1 MSPFGGEIHFLREN
15 VVEKLFLMVFGSW
28 HTGARIRAYH
38 ILRLASKHI
47 KAGCDVL
54 DAGCGLGRHAF
65 SLARKY
71 PSVSIVGVD
80 VSGENISICN
90 GIRRKNHF
98 EGIEFHKGDL
108 RSLDLERR
116 FDVIICSDVLEYIE
130 EDNRV
135 LDNFRRLLK
144 ENGRLILHTP
154 RLNPRRYL
162 RLFERYFRCDP
173 REKAAHAREGYTDSQ
188 LRKRLRMS
196 GLTIA
201 SLRHTFGHF
210 GSLSWEVSTILERFK
225 PLFVLCFPLIL
236 FLGYVDSL
244 KANREGNGILLEAQQ
259 S

>member
-1 MSPFGGEIHFLREN
+1 MSPFGGEIHFLRESL
-15 VVEKLFLMVFGSW
+15 VERLFLMVFGSW
-28 HTGARIRAYH
+28 HTGARIRAFH

-47 KAGCDVL
+47 KAECDVL

-65 SLARKY
+65 SIARKY

-80 VSGENISICN
+80 LSGGNISTCN
-90 GIRRKNHF
+90 SIRKRNYF
-98 EGIEFHKGDL
+98 EGIRFQKGDL
-108 RSLDLERR
+108 RFVDLDRR

-135 LDNFRRLLK
+135 LDNFQRLLK

-162 RLFERYFRCDP
+162 GLFERYFRCDP
-173 REKAAHAREGYTDSQ
+173 RERAAHAREGYTKSQ
-188 LRKRLRMS
+188 LRKKLSKS
-196 GLTIA
+196 GLTLA
-201 SLRHTFGHF
+201 SFRYTFGNF
-210 GSLSWEVSTILERFK
+210 GSLSWELSKILERIK

-236 FLGYVDSL
+236 FLGYLDSF
-244 KANREGNGILLEAQQ
+244 KTNREGNGMLIEAQQ

>member
-1 MSPFGGEIHFLREN
+1 MSPFGGEIHFLREGL
-15 VVEKLFLMVFGSW
+15 VEKLFLMVFGSW
-28 HTGARIRAYH
+28 HTGARIRAFH

-65 SLARKY
+65 SIARKY

-80 VSGENISICN
+80 VSGENIAICN
-90 GIRRKNHF
+90 GIRKESHF
-98 EGIEFHKGDL
+98 EGIRFQKGDL
-108 RSLDLERR
+108 RSLDLDRC

-135 LDNFRRLLK
+135 LDNFQRLLK
-144 ENGRLILHTP
+144 EEGRLILHTP

-162 RLFERYFRCDP
+162 SLFERYFKCDP
-173 REKAAHAREGYTDSQ
+173 REKAAHAREGYIDSQ
-188 LRKRLRMS
+188 LRKKLRKS

-201 SLRHTFGHF
+201 NLRYTFGRF
-210 GSLSWEVSTILERFK
+210 GSLSWEVSKILERFK

-236 FLGYVDSL
+236 FLGYADSL
-244 KANREGNGILLEAQQ
+244 KANRDGNGILIEAEP